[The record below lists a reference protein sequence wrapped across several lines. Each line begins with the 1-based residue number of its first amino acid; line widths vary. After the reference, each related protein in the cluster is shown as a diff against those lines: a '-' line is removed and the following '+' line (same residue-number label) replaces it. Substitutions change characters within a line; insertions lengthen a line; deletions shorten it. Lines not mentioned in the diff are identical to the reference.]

1 MKYLRTCFTLGVLL
15 LAGGTSFAQ
24 SDAEELK
31 IAALE
36 ALISA
41 PPERALPIVQ
51 RVLNGN
57 DSEEVKMRAFFVLS
71 QIDLPEAQA
80 ALADA
85 ARNGSGEMQ
94 YEAIRMIGIGG
105 NPEAVAS
112 LREIY
117 AAGDMEVKEAV
128 LEAYMI
134 VGDSD
139 AVFDIAANTENA
151 DEFEEA
157 VQMLGAMGATEQLR
171 ELRNRTEM
179 SEVLVD
185 AYAIAG
191 DVESL
196 RTLAADSSN
205 PDAQLE
211 AISALGIVGGDEVNA
226 TLVDIYRGAGSDD
239 VREAALEGMMISG
252 YDQGV
257 LELFRAA
264 DGAEEKR
271 ELLEMLVIMDSDAV
285 WDVIDATLGEQQ

>member
-1 MKYLRTCFTLGVLL
+1 MNNIRKTMAVGILI
-15 LAGGTSFAQ
+15 FATGIAIAQ
-24 SDAEELK
+24 TDDEELR

-80 ALADA
+80 VLADA
-85 ARNGSGEMQ
+85 ARNNSGEMQ
-94 YEAIRMIGIGG
+94 LEAVRMIGISGE
-105 NPEAVAS
+105 PAAIEALADV
-112 LREIY
+112 Y
-117 AAGDMEVKEAV
+117 AAGDMDVKEAV
-128 LEAYMI
+128 LEAWMI
-134 VGDSD
+134 AGNGD
-139 AVFDIAANTENA
+139 AVFQVASTTDDP
-151 DEFEEA
+151 DEFEAA
-157 VQMLGAMGATEQLR
+157 VEMLGVMGETGRLR

-179 SEVLVD
+179 SDVLID

-196 RTLAADSSN
+196 RTLAADASD
-205 PDAQLE
+205 PDAQE
-211 AISALGIVGGDEVNA
+211 DAISALGIIGGPEVNT
-226 TLVDIYRGAGSDD
+226 TLVEIYRNAQSKN

-252 YDQGV
+252 YDEGV
-257 LELFRAA
+257 LQLFRETERP
-264 DGAEEKR
+264 EEKR

-285 WDVIDATLGEQQ
+285 WDLIDATLDNQ